1 MRVASLVYFNSRRT
15 EAPTGHVEGDNAF
28 VDATTKPVQYCSMKI
43 KPNRMLY
50 QLRSTLNEMGV
61 HDRVHDDLTD
71 PATADANYD
80 QGPWSFD
87 NQSESR
93 GCRGGVGC

>member
-1 MRVASLVYFNSRRT
+1 M
-15 EAPTGHVEGDNAF
+15 EGDNAF

-61 HDRVHDDLTD
+61 HDMG
-71 PATADANYD
+71 
-80 QGPWSFD
+80 GP
-87 NQSESR
+87 
-93 GCRGGVGC
+93 